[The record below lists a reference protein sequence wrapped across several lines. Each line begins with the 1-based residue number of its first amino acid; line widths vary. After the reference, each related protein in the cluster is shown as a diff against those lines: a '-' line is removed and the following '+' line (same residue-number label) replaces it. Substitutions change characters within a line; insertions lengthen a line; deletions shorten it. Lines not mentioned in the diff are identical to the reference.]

1 MALVTDQ
8 YAQHAMAQQRVADD
22 DLENIYVSFLTIC
35 FIKDTLIS
43 CGDDGYLYLWDKV
56 RIVRRVY
63 GHEGSIFA
71 LNCNAKLGLVVS
83 GGIEG
88 IVTLW
93 RLLVEQK
100 SNIKQLERLKIFN
113 LRRNVEA
120 AAAVARPEFNVQS
133 VSLGYNRIIV
143 GMRTGSIQEVTIS
156 EDSYTGSSQH
166 DLQIKNWI
174 RANDNEK
181 PKSVGI
187 DTISSRIFML
197 TAGGLFTVY
206 ELKTFDVIY
215 QKNFNKGSLR
225 LHSLRLSNKVML
237 VFEHEIMV
245 LDTDPVSNTF
255 DEIGEYSLSLN
266 TITYATIN

>member
-1 MALVTDQ
+1 MSN
-8 YAQHAMAQQRVADD
+8 QRVADD

-35 FIKDTLIS
+35 FIKDTLIT

-100 SNIKQLERLKIFN
+100 SNIKSLERLKIFN

-120 AAAVARPEFNVQS
+120 AAAVASPEFNVQS

-143 GMRTGSIQEVTIS
+143 GMRTGSI
-156 EDSYTGSSQH
+156 
-166 DLQIKNWI
+166 
-174 RANDNEK
+174 
-181 PKSVGI
+181 
-187 DTISSRIFML
+187 
-197 TAGGLFTVY
+197 
-206 ELKTFDVIY
+206 
-215 QKNFNKGSLR
+215 
-225 LHSLRLSNKVML
+225 
-237 VFEHEIMV
+237 
-245 LDTDPVSNTF
+245 
-255 DEIGEYSLSLN
+255 
-266 TITYATIN
+266 